1 MGSKG
6 LKLRETAVL
15 AVSANTKEQ
24 VMKKQLAGLALMVV
38 LASGGVQ
45 VAQAAGV
52 NDFPRNTVLPAAE
65 TLIGWQQAF
74 NNSQAAVSGGLVARL
89 RLEREDG
96 IWVYRADIGAP
107 SFRQSTRLE
116 MNALTGAITRN
127 RRSNAGGGDVRN
139 YQQIAAA
146 ANTITVT
153 FAQAAAAAETRVPG
167 LRAHDIKLERSGNRP
182 LSYKV
187 EMWTTGAAAEVRI
200 DAATGAIISV
210 QTVGRPSQSTNPGSG
225 GINPPAGG
233 GNNPPAG
240 GGTTPEPVALSG
252 DSLRLAN
259 AISTSLAT
267 EPEGTIFLE
276 AKIER
281 NRFQNFI
288 EVKTVESG
296 SLAAEEIRLGTGTG
310 AIFRRE
316 SESLD
321 SEDAAEV
328 VAVFNA
334 LAGQT
339 AIGHVSAMGRALAVR
354 AGTVTEVELQM
365 NGTIVVYEVKVSSG
379 GRERSVKVNALTGA
393 IVQ

>member
-1 MGSKG
+1 
-6 LKLRETAVL
+6 
-15 AVSANTKEQ
+15 
-24 VMKKQLAGLALMVV
+24 MKKQLAGLALMVV